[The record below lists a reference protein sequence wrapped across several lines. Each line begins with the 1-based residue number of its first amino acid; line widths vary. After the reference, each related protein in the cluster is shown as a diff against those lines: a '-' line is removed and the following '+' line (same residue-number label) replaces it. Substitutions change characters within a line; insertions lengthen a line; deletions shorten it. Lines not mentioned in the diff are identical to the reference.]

1 MLFIRSGA
9 VHDEDGIEYRS
20 ANEAS
25 ESGDTIFEA
34 SHFVSIWKKM
44 FF

>member
-1 MLFIRSGA
+1 MIIVLFIRSGA

-25 ESGDTIFEA
+25 ESGDTIFEVNR
-34 SHFVSIWKKM
+34 FLSI
-44 FF
+44 

>member
-1 MLFIRSGA
+1 MLFTRRGA
-9 VHDEDGIEYRS
+9 VHDEDGIEYKS

-34 SHFVSIWKKM
+34 SNFFYKKC
-44 FF
+44 F